1 MKPIEMKADKSFLQD
16 LAQAYA
22 NETKARELL
31 ESWRWPNGPVCPH
44 CKNGGEKRI
53 SKLHAQTAS
62 KRSLRPGV
70 YFCGACRQQFTVTV
84 GTVLERSHVPISKW
98 LMALFLLCSS
108 KKSLSANQIH
118 RMIEVT
124 YKTAWFMCHRI
135 RFGMTPNHRAEP
147 KLEGTVEVDETF
159 VGPKAKRKTPVVALI
174 ERKGRA
180 RVKVIASVTQKNLG
194 AALSECVSRQA
205 VVNTDEHPGLQEPV
219 EAVERASGCESLA
232 SRVPAE
238 QPGRFQGFHQYRR
251 IFLFPAQTSH
261 HWSLASYFPGAFAQI
276 CQRIRF
282 SLEHALRH
290 RWQAPGTV
298 CPMDRGQTAN
308 VSPGVPNFVRLLSIK
323 PDRPRACIHNKRR
336 GSPMPTEATRDRRK
350 CWGFR
355 RKHFPKRRSR

>member
-44 CKNGGEKRI
+44 CKNAGEKRI

-70 YFCGACRQQFTVTV
+70 CFCGACRQQFTVTV
-84 GTVLERSHVPISKW
+84 GTVLEGSHVPISKW

-205 VVNTDEHPGLQEPV
+205 VVNTDEHPGYKNPLKQWKEHQ
-219 EAVERASGCESLA
+219 AVNHSRREYQRNNPDGSKASTNTAESFFSLLKRAIIGAWHHISREHLPRYANEFAFRWNTRYDTDGKRLER
-232 SRVPAE
+232 
-238 QPGRFQGFHQYRR
+238 
-251 IFLFPAQTSH
+251 
-261 HWSLASYFPGAFAQI
+261 FAQWI
-276 CQRIRF
+276 EDKRLTYRQVSQTLC
-282 SLEHALRH
+282 
-290 RWQAPGTV
+290 V
-298 CPMDRGQTAN
+298 C
-308 VSPGVPNFVRLLSIK
+308 
-323 PDRPRACIHNKRR
+323 
-336 GSPMPTEATRDRRK
+336 
-350 CWGFR
+350 
-355 RKHFPKRRSR
+355 